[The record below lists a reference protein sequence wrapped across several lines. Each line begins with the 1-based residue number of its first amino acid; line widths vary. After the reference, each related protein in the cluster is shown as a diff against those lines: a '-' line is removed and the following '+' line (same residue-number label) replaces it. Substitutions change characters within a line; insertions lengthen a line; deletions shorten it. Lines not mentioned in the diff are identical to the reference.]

1 MATKS
6 SVGWLILAFA
16 LAVPGVLFYQWYTHL
31 DLEKKKAL
39 GIKVRLQDT
48 GLFQSSPKKD
58 KLVNPIAP
66 VAVPVAVSST
76 PAAVPGNGQVAAAPP
91 ANPVPDSP
99 SPPPADE
106 LAAPG
111 SSSGPAANSFL
122 AWRDPTLSP
131 HDQVRIEQLELEK
144 QLRIDELKAAAEHK
158 ARPARKAQV
167 QIEKLVD
174 LQGIV
179 STPESGNRAIVNGE
193 VVSEGDLV
201 KTSAG
206 PVKVLRIT
214 TQVVGFGYKDR
225 RFNKTV
231 NR

>member
-66 VAVPVAVSST
+66 VAVPIPIPVPVAVSST
-76 PAAVPGNGQVAAAPP
+76 PAAVPDNEQVATAAPP
-91 ANPVPDSP
+91 PTDDLEVPK
-99 SPPPADE
+99 A
-106 LAAPG
+106 
-111 SSSGPAANSFL
+111 SSAPAANSFL

-144 QLRIDELKAAAEHK
+144 QIRIDELKAAAEHK
-158 ARPARKAQV
+158 AAPVRKPPV

-214 TQVVGFGYKDR
+214 TQAVGFAYKDK
-225 RFNKTV
+225 RFNKSV